1 MRTETRSWILIN
13 RDDQAQVSLPTG
25 QHKQTATVQCPSDL
39 VRWVRARTQ
48 CAGGPGLRDCEDG
61 KVY

>member
-13 RDDQAQVSLPTG
+13 RDDQAQVLLPTL
-25 QHKQTATVQCPSDL
+25 QHGHTATVQCPSDS

-48 CAGGPGLRDCEDG
+48 CADGWALCDYEDG
-61 KVY
+61 WVC